1 MCINICSTNI
11 YNIYPLKVRADTSLS
26 VGEWSDPVIVTVNL
40 TSSSEPSE
48 SDSSLSPV
56 AYIVPSVIVGIVLI
70 IMAILI
76 IIYIVHCYKNR
87 IKYDTYVS
95 RSTLFILNYIYF
107 TSLHINYLC
116 L

>member
-11 YNIYPLKVRADTSLS
+11 YNLYPLKVRADTSLS
-26 VGEWSDPVIVTVNL
+26 VGEWSDPVIVLVVVL
-40 TSSSEPSE
+40 SEPSE
-48 SDSSLSPV
+48 SDSSSLSPA
-56 AYIVPSVIVGIVLI
+56 AYIIPSAIVGIVLI

-95 RSTLFILNYIYF
+95 MSVPYSYFI
-107 TSLHINYLC
+107 SLAYTVTHQL